1 MNELSALALADG
13 NELSCFFWPQ
23 PLFRKK
29 VAYQLSSLFLLCHQ
43 TKKVQRGQCSLPQM
57 NQTKIDTSKQ
67 NLPRRSSS
75 GHDLVNVSLQQVVLD
90 VEEHPDPEQ
99 ELGAVPVQVLAV
111 ALVQEDLHVVLLVRD
126 PRDGLAEGGRG
137 GRGVLL
143 LALLALA
150 AAGDGARKAGMV
162 LGDLEKTRTVRKT

>member
-1 MNELSALALADG
+1 
-13 NELSCFFWPQ
+13 
-23 PLFRKK
+23 
-29 VAYQLSSLFLLCHQ
+29 
-43 TKKVQRGQCSLPQM
+43 M

-126 PRDGLAEGGRG
+126 PGDLVPER
-137 GRGVLL
+137 RGVLL

-150 AAGDGARKAGMV
+150 TAGNGAGEAGVV
-162 LGDLEKTRTVRKT
+162 LGDLQ